1 MLRPDQPL
9 ALFMEGFLDDP
20 SGKLGHA
27 VLRYSPNPITCVV
40 DSLHAGKDAQE
51 VTAIPRSAPVV
62 GSIEQACDLGA
73 QVLVLGIAPSGGLLP
88 DAWSLPIEVAIARG
102 LSLVNG
108 LHEPL
113 APRFPN
119 LRPGQWVWDIR
130 KEPPGLGVGRAAA
143 RHLPNRRVLFVGTD
157 MAVGKMTAALE
168 VQAAAQRAGV
178 NVGFVATG
186 QVGIAV
192 SGSGV
197 PLDAIRVDFACSA
210 VEQEVLKHGDRDL
223 VLIEGQG
230 SLIHPGSTSVVPLMR
245 GSCPTHLV
253 LCARGGA
260 STLLRVPEIR
270 IPNLRSLIELYEDV
284 ACACGTYERPTT
296 VAVSVNT
303 RGLADRDA
311 AAEIERCSL
320 ESGIP
325 ATDPV
330 RCGAQPLLEAILAGP
345 TFGPRR
351 ES

>member
-20 SGKLGHA
+20 SGKMGHA
-27 VLRYSPNPITCVV
+27 VLRYSPNPIACVV
-40 DSLHAGKDAQE
+40 DSAHAGRDARE
-51 VTAIPRSAPVV
+51 VTGIPRSAPVV
-62 GSIEQACDLGA
+62 GSVEAACDLGA
-73 QVLVLGIAPSGGLLP
+73 EVLVLGIAPSGGQLP
-88 DAWSLPIEVAIARG
+88 EAWRAQIGAAIASG

-113 APRFPN
+113 APHYPN

-130 KEPPGLGVGRAAA
+130 REPPSLGVGQGAA
-143 RHLPNRRVLFVGTD
+143 RHLTNRRVLFVGTD

-168 VQAAAQRAGV
+168 VQAAARKAGLS
-178 NVGFVATG
+178 VGFVATG

-192 SGSGV
+192 SGAGV

-210 VEQEVLKHGDRDL
+210 VEQEVLKHRDREL

-230 SLIHPGSTSVVPLMR
+230 SLLHPGSTSVVPLMR

-260 STLLRVPEIR
+260 RTLLRVPDIR
-270 IPNLRSLIELYEDV
+270 IPNLGSLIALYEDV
-284 ACACGTYERPTT
+284 ASACGTYERPKT

-303 RGLADRDA
+303 FGLSDA
-311 AAEIERCSL
+311 ESAAEVERCAR
-320 ESGIP
+320 ESGLP

-330 RCGAQPLLEAILAGP
+330 RYGAQPLLDAILA
-345 TFGPRR
+345 
-351 ES
+351 